1 MGTKPANFHDPRIK
15 RTGWRI
21 VLEDEH
27 RRRNNAGIQ
36 RGFIGRR
43 KMEPCFI
50 HKKIM
55 TEEYVARVPQA
66 LRPDIAIKYVMKT
79 AQTVFAFA
87 KSDKKY
93 GTQRWVA
100 ACTE

>member
-1 MGTKPANFHDPRIK
+1 
-15 RTGWRI
+15 
-21 VLEDEH
+21 
-27 RRRNNAGIQ
+27 
-36 RGFIGRR
+36 
-43 KMEPCFI
+43 
-50 HKKIM
+50 M